1 MPFVLLICSVFQPLQ
16 LLVCPKIG
24 YPILWLCSLS
34 GNAFPTCVGLSHK
47 SQQAIF
53 DHTDLIFHL
62 PGSADF
68 NRNAARQ
75 RTVPTAT
82 AWHGELANSL
92 GPAKPPS
99 ITSLWAHR
107 AAPDPTLWR
116 DRWLPGP
123 RRAPSLTKQNY
134 EVKVS
139 TSLILLIG
147 PYFLKAL
154 QIIHFFQHDFNAQ
167 ASRGC
172 QGFKAP
178 REKKE
183 WQPYER
189 QWVSVN
195 VNVANALGLLS
206 PAQLWLGIIFHG
218 VQLVHH
224 MVQLVRHI
232 VQSLHHA
239 ALIVHH
245 GVHLIEDVLEAGKHL
260 A

>member
-1 MPFVLLICSVFQPLQ
+1 M
-16 LLVCPKIG
+16 
-24 YPILWLCSLS
+24 
-34 GNAFPTCVGLSHK
+34 
-47 SQQAIF
+47 
-53 DHTDLIFHL
+53 
-62 PGSADF
+62 
-68 NRNAARQ
+68 AR
-75 RTVPTAT
+75 
-82 AWHGELANSL
+82 
-92 GPAKPPS
+92 
-99 ITSLWAHR
+99 
-107 AAPDPTLWR
+107 
-116 DRWLPGP
+116 
-123 RRAPSLTKQNY
+123 SLTTWTSSSPIPYQTKL

-139 TSLILLIG
+139 TSLILLKELRKSQSIG

-195 VNVANALGLLS
+195 VNVANALVFFS
-206 PAQLWLGIIFHG
+206 PAQLWLGMIFHG

-245 GVHLIEDVLEAGKHL
+245 DGHLIEDVLEAGKHL